1 MRNRIDFCIEA
12 TKLCTKALMKLSF
25 KDYCRNEKLVE
36 QKISN
41 KNVLNNNY

>member
-1 MRNRIDFCIEA
+1 MNIHEMIKQ

>member
-1 MRNRIDFCIEA
+1 MSIDQMIKA
-12 TKLCTKALMKLSF
+12 TKICTKALMKLSF

-41 KNVLNNNY
+41 KTILNNNY